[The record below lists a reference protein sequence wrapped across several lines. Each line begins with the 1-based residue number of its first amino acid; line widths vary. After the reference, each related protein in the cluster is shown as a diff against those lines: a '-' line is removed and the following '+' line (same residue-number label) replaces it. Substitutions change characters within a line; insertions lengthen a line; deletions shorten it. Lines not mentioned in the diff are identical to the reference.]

1 MKLSQQFAG
10 NLSVIK
16 KVLWWSLLTL
26 PSAFI
31 IGNVVALF
39 LWSIDKVTA
48 VRLSHPQ
55 IIWFLPVAGIVI
67 YFIIRAFRET
77 SSNIVFQ
84 NIHAK
89 NNGITEK
96 SSLPI
101 FLTTIITH
109 LFGGSAGREGAT
121 FQIGA
126 SLSRL
131 SAKLFKLSEP
141 QFKVVCTSG
150 IAAAFGAVFGV
161 PIAGAFFALE
171 IVREGTFPYNA
182 LIPCIIASIVGTLTC
197 NYWGVHLTQFQYIFA
212 SQSHPMFNGN
222 FSPDLLLLAKA
233 GAVGVIMGLLC
244 CLFYLVLQYL
254 KQGIDKLASP
264 KWAIPFIGGIL
275 LVALYFVFGT
285 QEYLALGATSLGQN
299 TVSIASAFNAGGADT
314 WSWLIKLLFVVITL
328 SFGFRGG
335 EITPLLF
342 IGATLGSVL
351 AVVFNAPVP
360 LFAALGFITMLG
372 GSANTPFAATILGIE
387 LFGAEYTSYYA
398 FACFI
403 AYFLSPTRKKI
414 ELLQA
419 PTVPKLFDADYLKE
433 WSLDRKIENERLE
446 KKKDEDEPSYLEGEG
461 NGRNNADFEML

>member
-1 MKLSQQFAG
+1 MKSIQQFAG
-10 NLSVIK
+10 NWSVIK
-16 KVLWWSLLTL
+16 KVLRWSLLTL
-26 PSAFI
+26 PSSFV
-31 IGNVVALF
+31 IGNVVALL
-39 LWSIDKVTA
+39 LWAIDQVTLI
-48 VRLSHPQ
+48 RLTHPQ
-55 IIWFLPVAGIVI
+55 IIWLLPVAGVII
-67 YFIIRAFRET
+67 YFIIKGFRET

-84 NIHAK
+84 NIHTP
-89 NNGITEK
+89 NNGVTEK

-101 FLTTIITH
+101 FVTTIITH

-150 IAAAFGAVFGV
+150 IAAAFGAVFGA

-171 IVREGTFPYNA
+171 IVREGSFPYNA
-182 LIPCIIASIVGTLTC
+182 LIPCIVASIVGSLTC

-212 SQSHPMFNGN
+212 SQSHPMSNGN
-222 FSPDLLLLAKA
+222 FTPDLLLLAKA

-244 CLFYLVLQYL
+244 CLFYLVLQYIKQLVDKSVSL
-254 KQGIDKLASP
+254 K
-264 KWAIPFIGGIL
+264 WVIPFVGGTL
-275 LVALYFVFGT
+275 LVALYYAFGT
-285 QEYLALGATSLGQN
+285 QQYLGLGATGMGQN
-299 TVSIASAFNAGGADT
+299 AVSIASAFGTGGVDT
-314 WSWLIKLLFVVITL
+314 WSWLIKLFFVVITL

-335 EITPLLF
+335 EVTPLLF
-342 IGATLGSVL
+342 IGVTLGSVI

-398 FACFI
+398 FTCFI

-414 ELLQA
+414 EHLET

-446 KKKDEDEPSYLEGEG
+446 KKRDDDKPSYLEEG
-461 NGRNNADFEML
+461 DGRNNADFEML